1 MALTS
6 TFSTISAS
14 QTDANSPLDEVLMD
28 AIRQDIDVL
37 YEWMGG
43 PTYTPS
49 TSHDHNGVN
58 SKNISGASLA
68 FLETQTITTAS
79 SAASVSVTSKI
90 TTVYDDYIWIGENI
104 LFRDDN
110 DILVFQVS
118 TDNNATNSASDY
130 WIGNPNTALSGPNAN
145 ISKVSLNNSTTIPMT
160 FTMRFYNPN
169 TNSVSKCFEWK
180 GSTPITVT
188 GVLNSFDHHCMWNV
202 TGAGNSVNAFKLSVA
217 SAISGTFKFYGIKK
231 T

>member
-1 MALTS
+1 MPLTS

-49 TSHDHNGVN
+49 TSHDHDGVN

-68 FLETQTITTAS
+68 FLGSTTVSAVANVAVTSLITTA
-79 SAASVSVTSKI
+79 
-90 TTVYDDYIWIGENI
+90 YDDYIWIAENLLI
-104 LFRDDN
+104 TNDN
-110 DILVFQVS
+110 DSMILTVS
-118 TDNNATNSASDY
+118 TDNGANYSASNY
-130 WIGNPNTALSGPNAN
+130 WNGNPNAALAGPNAN
-145 ISKVSLNNSTTIPMT
+145 VTISNLNNHVTLPIV
-160 FTMRFYNPN
+160 FTLKLYNPN
-169 TNSVSKCFEWK
+169 ANSYAKQMEWK
-180 GSTPITVT
+180 GSYPLTGT
-188 GVLNSFDHHCMWNV
+188 GVQNSFDKHLMWNE
-202 TGAGNSVNAFKLSVA
+202 TGAGKSVNAFKINISSGL
-217 SAISGTFKFYGIKK
+217 SGTFKFYGIKK

>member
-68 FLETQTITTAS
+68 FLGSTTV
-79 SAASVSVTSKI
+79 SAVANVAVTSLI
-90 TTVYDDYIWIGENI
+90 TTVYDDYVWIGENI
-104 LFRDDN
+104 LITNDN
-110 DILVFQVS
+110 DSMILTVS
-118 TDNNATNSASDY
+118 TDNGANYSASNY
-130 WIGNPNTALSGPNAN
+130 WVGNPNVAMTGASAN
-145 ISKVSLNNSTTIPMT
+145 VTISSLNNHATLPIT
-160 FTMRFYNPN
+160 FTLRLYNPN
-169 TNSVSKCFEWK
+169 TNSYSKQMEWK
-180 GSTPITVT
+180 GSYPVT
-188 GVLNSFDHHCMWNV
+188 GTGVQNSFDKHLMWNE
-202 TGAGNSVNAFKLSVA
+202 TGAGKSVNAFKINISSGL
-217 SAISGTFKFYGIKK
+217 SGTFKFYGIKK

>member
-49 TSHDHNGVN
+49 TSHDHNGTN

-68 FLETQTITTAS
+68 FLGSTTVSAVANVAVTSLITTA
-79 SAASVSVTSKI
+79 
-90 TTVYDDYIWIGENI
+90 YDDYIWIGENI
-104 LFRDDN
+104 LVTN
-110 DILVFQVS
+110 DADAMIFTVS
-118 TDNNATNSASDY
+118 TDNGASYSASNY
-130 WIGNPNTALSGPNAN
+130 WIGNANDVLAGPSAN
-145 ISKVSLNNSTTIPMT
+145 VTIASLNNSTYIPMT
-160 FTMRFYNPN
+160 FTMKFYNPN
-169 TNSVSKCFEWK
+169 ANSYSKQMEFK
-180 GSTPITVT
+180 GFHPKS
-188 GVLNSFDHHCMWNV
+188 GGGGYQALDKHLMWNTV
-202 TGAGNSVNAFKLSVA
+202 GAGTGINAFKINISSGL
-217 SAISGTFKFYGIKK
+217 SGTFKFYGIKK
-231 T
+231 S